1 VNRVLTPQEWNVDNT
16 YWGGQ
21 DYEGYAMLN
30 RLLGTLD
37 PATGSR
43 ADDGMMEHIGG
54 ARYRIR
60 DIQSYHYV
68 ACTYQAIIA
77 NVLWAAAGLQGM
89 RVTILDHDPA
99 AVFIPEL
106 GRWVYEDRLLTKSTS
121 SMAVVIRYPPR
132 ISWRSAQTEKR
143 LG

>member
-1 VNRVLTPQEWNVDNT
+1 
-16 YWGGQ
+16 
-21 DYEGYAMLN
+21 
-30 RLLGTLD
+30 
-37 PATGSR
+37 
-43 ADDGMMEHIGG
+43 MEHIGG

-106 GRWVYEDRLLTKSTS
+106 GRWVYEDPTFDEEYLLDGGGDPLS
-121 SMAVVIRYPPR
+121 PR